1 MKLTLNQLVPGSSA
15 KVRGSNTRIGG
26 STLPQATAGLP
37 DDLAALFAAA
47 PVTTDADLA
56 QLEKAAKALH
66 QDPAFIAEH
75 AKGLIVEA
83 ILRVME
89 QTGISASA
97 LAGKIGKSR
106 QYVSKILN
114 EDHRVNFTI
123 ESLAEFSA
131 ALDLQLC
138 LRLLPP
144 SERMVFIRTVT
155 APMSQTSANEFPKAD
170 DGVIFR
176 PEDDAFV
183 PRNVVPFMK
192 DPSYERIS
200 LPA

>member
-1 MKLTLNQLVPGSSA
+1 MKRTFDHFAPRSNSRGDRTASSPA
-15 KVRGSNTRIGG
+15 SID
-26 STLPQATAGLP
+26 LPE
-37 DDLAALFAAA
+37 DLAALFSTA

-56 QLEKAAKALH
+56 QLEKAAKAL
-66 QDPAFIAEH
+66 QSDPSFIAEH
-75 AKGLIVEA
+75 AKGLVVED

-89 QTGISASA
+89 KTGMSANA

-106 QYVSKILN
+106 QYVSKILS
-114 EDHRVNFTI
+114 EHRRANFTI

-138 LRLLPP
+138 LRLLPA
-144 SERMVFIRTVT
+144 SERLLFIRTVT
-155 APMSQTSANEFPKAD
+155 APVPKTCSNDFPKAD
-170 DGVIFR
+170 DAAE
-176 PEDDAFV
+176 PWMEEEAFI
-183 PRNVVPFMK
+183 PQNIVPFIK

>member
-1 MKLTLNQLVPGSSA
+1 MKRTFDHFAPGSNPRA
-15 KVRGSNTRIGG
+15 GR
-26 STLPQATAGLP
+26 TAPAPAPTGLP
-37 DDLAALFAAA
+37 DDLAALFASA

-66 QDPAFIAEH
+66 SDPAFIAEH
-75 AKGLIVEA
+75 AKGLVVED

-89 QTGISASA
+89 KTGISANA
-97 LAGKIGKSR
+97 LAGKLGKSR
-106 QYVSKILN
+106 QYVSKILS
-114 EDHRVNFTI
+114 EHRRANFTI

-138 LRLLPP
+138 LRLLPA
-144 SERMVFIRTVT
+144 SERLLFIRTIT
-155 APMSQTSANEFPKAD
+155 ASVPKTSSNDFPEAD
-170 DGVIFR
+170 DAAE
-176 PEDDAFV
+176 PWMEEEAFI
-183 PRNVVPFMK
+183 PQNIVPFIK

>member
-1 MKLTLNQLVPGSSA
+1 MKKTLNQLIPGSNPR
-15 KVRGSNTRIGG
+15 VGG
-26 STLPQATAGLP
+26 LTPAGATAGLS
-37 DDLAALFAAA
+37 DDLAALFATA
-47 PVTTDADLA
+47 PVTTDANLA
-56 QLEKAAKALH
+56 HLEKAAKALH

-75 AKGLIVEA
+75 AKGLVVED

-89 QTGISASA
+89 KAGMSASA

-106 QYVSKILN
+106 QYVSKILS
-114 EDHRVNFTI
+114 EDRRINFTI

-138 LRLLPP
+138 LRLLPA

-155 APMSQTSANEFPKAD
+155 APVSQTSANDFPETD

-176 PEDDAFV
+176 PEKDAFV
-183 PRNVVPFMK
+183 PRNVVPFVK
-192 DPSYERIS
+192 DPSYERLS